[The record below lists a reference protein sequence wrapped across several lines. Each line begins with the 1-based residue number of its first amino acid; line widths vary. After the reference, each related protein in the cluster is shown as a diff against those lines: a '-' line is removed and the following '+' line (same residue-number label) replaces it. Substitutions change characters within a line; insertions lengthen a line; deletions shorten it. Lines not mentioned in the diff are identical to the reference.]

1 MRQKIYL
8 KLPEFDK
15 KLITFALESGVDGFI
30 TDPDNKE
37 AIQQLSRTN
46 VLTTQDLQE
55 FSLSSKE
62 VEEQAA
68 SGLQADKTVLLKQGW
83 EIIPV
88 ENLLAEGKGKLALEV
103 SSLQEARLAAGILEK
118 GADYIVVLPD
128 GTSELRSIVSELK
141 MSEGQFEL
149 ESAKITQ
156 INPVGLGHRVCV
168 DTCSILGVGQG
179 ILTGNSGNF
188 NFLVHAETQ
197 ENPYVASRPFRI
209 NAGAV
214 HAYVQKPG
222 DQTSYLEELR
232 AGDEVLVVDSQGQ
245 TSLSTVG
252 RVKIEVRPLLL
263 ITAQTKNSSGNVFL
277 QNAETI
283 RLVRPDG
290 SPVSVVS
297 LQVGDEVL
305 CHTDQ
310 AGRHFGMRIQEN
322 IEEK

>member
-1 MRQKIYL
+1 MRQKIFF
-8 KLPEFDK
+8 KLEEFDK

-30 TDPDNKE
+30 AEPKYVE
-37 AIQQLSRTN
+37 AIQELSRTQ
-46 VLTTQDLQE
+46 VLTTTDLQKY
-55 FSLSSKE
+55 SLSSKE
-62 VEEQAA
+62 IEEQAA
-68 SGLQADKTVLLKQGW
+68 SSLQADNTVLLEQGW

-103 SSLQEARLAAGILEK
+103 TSLQEARLAAGILEK
-118 GADYIVVLPD
+118 GADYIVVLAQAA
-128 GTSELRSIVSELK
+128 SELRQIVSELK
-141 MSEGQFEL
+141 LSEGQFEL
-149 ESAKITQ
+149 EKAKITQ
-156 INPVGLGHRVCV
+156 IKPVGLGHRVCV

-188 NFLVHAETQ
+188 NFMVHAETQ

-232 AGDEVLVVDSQGQ
+232 AGDEVLIIDSQGQ

-263 ITAQTKNSSGNVFL
+263 ISAQTQNSTGSIFL

-283 RLVRPDG
+283 RLVRPNG

-297 LQVGDEVL
+297 LQEGDEVL

>member
-30 TDPDNKE
+30 AEPEHVE
-37 AIQQLSRTN
+37 AIQELSRIQ
-46 VLTTQDLQE
+46 VLTTPDLQKY
-55 FSLSSKE
+55 SLSSKE
-62 VEEQAA
+62 IEEQAA
-68 SGLQADKTVLLKQGW
+68 SSLQADKTVLLEQGW

-103 SSLQEARLAAGILEK
+103 TSLQEARLAAGILEK
-118 GADYIVVLPD
+118 GADYIVVLAQAA
-128 GTSELRSIVSELK
+128 SELRQIVSELK
-141 MSEGQFEL
+141 LSEGQFEL
-149 ESAKITQ
+149 EKAKITQ
-156 INPVGLGHRVCV
+156 IKPVGLGHRVCV

-188 NFLVHAETQ
+188 NFMVHAETQ

-232 AGDEVLVVDSQGQ
+232 AGDEVLIIDSQGQ

-263 ITAQTKNSSGNVFL
+263 ISAQTQNSTGSIFL

-283 RLVRPDG
+283 RLVRPNG

-297 LQVGDEVL
+297 LQEGDEVL